1 MESKSSIF
9 TLQYQLGQYE
19 YAAFQWKVRVL
30 YSYDVTLEDLK
41 NCMKLIKEYVS
52 RFHHRAHL

>member
-1 MESKSSIF
+1 MNMYHINGKYSSIF

-30 YSYDVTLEDLK
+30 YSYDATLEDHETH
-41 NCMKLIKEYVS
+41 KEVCQS
-52 RFHHRAHL
+52 FPP